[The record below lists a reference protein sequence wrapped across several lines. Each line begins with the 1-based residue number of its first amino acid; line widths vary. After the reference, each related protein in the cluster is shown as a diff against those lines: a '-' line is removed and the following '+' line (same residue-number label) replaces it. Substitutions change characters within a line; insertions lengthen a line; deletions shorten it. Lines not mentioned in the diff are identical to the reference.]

1 MNIREITL
9 GDAENF
15 IHLVK
20 QVETESDYMLLEAGE
35 RTTTSEQQ
43 QLQLEQ
49 IIQQSNSTI
58 FIAEDEEKLLGY
70 IIVIGGT
77 ARRNRHSAYLVVGI
91 LKEYRGQGLG
101 TSLFEAVNEWAHEH
115 ELSRLELTV
124 VTENEAGIA
133 LYKKNGFEIEGTKV
147 NSLKIDGTFHN
158 EYYMA
163 KLL

>member
-20 QVETESDYMLLEAGE
+20 QVESESDYMLLEAGE
-35 RTTTSEQQ
+35 RTTTAEQQ

-58 FIAEDEEKLLGY
+58 FIAEEEEKLLGY

-101 TSLFEAVNEWAHEH
+101 TSLFEAVNEWAREH

-133 LYKKNGFEIEGTKV
+133 LYKKIGFEIEGTKV
-147 NSLKIDGTFHN
+147 NSLIIDGTFHN